1 MLFLSYEEMKQ
12 DLASVITKLG
22 KFLDKTIEGDMLE
35 KLLEAVHI
43 DSMRKNRGVNKAD
56 EIKVSWT
63 VVDTTSWFCRCQ
75 TMFSEFHVL
84 DKGRTVWFLHKKRCS
99 W

>member
-1 MLFLSYEEMKQ
+1 MLFVSYEEMKE

-22 KFLDKTIEGDMLE
+22 KFLDKAIEGDMLE

-63 VVDTTSWFCRCQ
+63 LPHGFVGAKQCIVNF
-75 TMFSEFHVL
+75 MF
-84 DKGRTVWFLHKKRCS
+84 
-99 W
+99 